1 MGFPGGSVVN
11 NLPAK
16 VADTGSMPGSRK
28 LSGEFWKKM
37 DTHSSIL
44 PQKTPLIKEPG
55 GLQYMGHK
63 KLDITWWLNHYHTL
77 GQSFSDLF
85 SIRTT
90 CQCRLFYR
98 TPKCITGKSSSFE
111 SSEWIIFTLKFRNG
125 LFRWGLICIQGGVL
139 VADLEHFSV
148 SVVFFFLWDR
158 PNEHGHGVGDIF
170 LNSMLCSHLD

>member
-55 GLQYMGHK
+55 GLQYM
-63 KLDITWWLNHYHTL
+63 
-77 GQSFSDLF
+77 DLHRIRHNLATEH
-85 SIRTT
+85 SIGE
-90 CQCRLFYR
+90 F
-98 TPKCITGKSSSFE
+98 PG
-111 SSEWIIFTLKFRNG
+111 
-125 LFRWGLICIQGGVL
+125 
-139 VADLEHFSV
+139 
-148 SVVFFFLWDR
+148 
-158 PNEHGHGVGDIF
+158 
-170 LNSMLCSHLD
+170 